1 MLSMNCRKAGRVTRL
16 SQRRAP
22 CVPFKLGAVV
32 ASLGS
37 AVGVPGTFGQSC
49 KHDWTPQPGVFLFA
63 GVHDDGSGPA
73 LFAQGPNVFAPPQ
86 SSTSVLKLSAG
97 TWQQIAVLTMS
108 TGSNDVGAIA
118 FRSHDDGSGRAL
130 YVGGEFGTVS
140 GFPIVSLARWR
151 GGEWSQVG
159 AGLVGGLGYLPTVVD
174 LVEFDDGSGPAL
186 YIGGWLTL
194 KSPGATFGIARWDGS
209 VLSGVGQGVSMSL
222 TDMEVYDPG
231 SGPALY
237 VAGYLGTSLALVR
250 WDGRAWTVV
259 GSFTGPGGE
268 PGVPR
273 SLAVYDRGEGP
284 ELYVAGCF
292 NQVNG
297 LPSQA
302 LARWN
307 GASWAGFSLGW
318 GNGCIVT
325 IRVFDDGRGPA
336 LYAGGGF
343 SVIGGVPVD
352 RIGRWDGRS
361 WSSLGW
367 GPQIATV
374 AMTEFD
380 DGSGPALWVGGIFPP
395 FPPATV
401 GLAKYQY
408 VCDPCYPDCD
418 GSGTLSLADFGC
430 FQTRFVAA
438 DPEADCNASGTLTIA
453 DFGCFQTKFVAG
465 CP

>member
-1 MLSMNCRKAGRVTRL
+1 MLPVNPSCLGVTTGVSPGRALAAILT
-16 SQRRAP
+16 S
-22 CVPFKLGAVV
+22 V
-32 ASLGS
+32 ALAS
-37 AVGVPGTFGQSC
+37 GVDSTHGQAC
-49 KHDWTPQPGVFLFA
+49 QHTWTPQPGVYLFA
-63 GVHDDGSGPA
+63 GVHDDGAAPKLYSNGPTEFAANVSATPVLRLSDGNWASIGTVSESSGSNNALVHAFHSYDDGTGPA
-73 LFAQGPNVFAPPQ
+73 LYAGGNFA
-86 SSTSVLKLSAG
+86 
-97 TWQQIAVLTMS
+97 
-108 TGSNDVGAIA
+108 
-118 FRSHDDGSGRAL
+118 
-130 YVGGEFGTVS
+130 TVS
-140 GFPIVSLARWR
+140 GLPIVSLARWR

-159 AGLVGGLGYLPTVVD
+159 GGITGWGGYLPTVRD
-174 LVEFDDGSGPAL
+174 FEEFDDGSGPAL

-209 VLSGVGQGVSMSL
+209 ALSAVGENVSMSL
-222 TDMEVYDPG
+222 ADMEVYDDG

-237 VAGYLGTSLALVR
+237 VAGYFGAPPAVAR

-297 LPSQA
+297 LHSQA

-343 SVIGGVPVD
+343 SVMGGVPVD
-352 RIGRWDGRS
+352 RIGRWDGTS

-408 VCDPCYPDCD
+408 VCPPCYPDCD
-418 GSGTLSLADFGC
+418 GSGSLTLADFFC
-430 FQTRFVAA
+430 FQARFVAA
-438 DPEADCNASGTLTIA
+438 DPQADCNQSGTLTIA